1 MNGFVKDI
9 ESIAVKNSDFRRVLY
24 TAKYSQLVVM
34 SLAPSE
40 EIGEEVHKLDQFF
53 RVEEG
58 SGDAV
63 LEGVRTPIASGF
75 AIIVP
80 AGTNHNIINTGRVAM
95 KLYTLYSPPNHK
107 DGVVHPTRKDAEQD
121 NEHFDGLTTE

>member
-9 ESIAVKNSDFRRVLY
+9 ESIAVKNNDFRRVIY

-53 RVEEG
+53 RIEEG
-58 SGDAV
+58 SGEAV
-63 LEGVRTPIASGF
+63 LEGVRTPIAGGF

-95 KLYTLYSPPNHK
+95 KLYTLYSPPNHR
-107 DGVVHPTRKDAEQD
+107 DGVVHHTRNDAEQD